1 MSRDRTAVLWDL
13 SRSPAADISGIDS
26 TGGVIPYPHT
36 AWAGGAHSDV
46 AMERASVGLGGGY
59 GEVSPV
65 RISAAIGLPESS
77 PGIFPAT
84 VTALSL
90 GRPPGHHSSI
100 FGEGYGGG
108 NGVDGSA
115 RRDSTTST
123 VLFAA
128 AGERMVASVVRQDPG
143 EDDILH
149 PASFVGPSGET
160 VTGKTGGRRFNG
172 IAIRSV
178 AVSPLRR
185 LLLLGCGDGWVRVGT

>member
-13 SRSPAADISGIDS
+13 SRSPAADVSGIYS
-26 TGGVIPYPHT
+26 TGGVIPHPHT

-46 AMERASVGLGGGY
+46 AVEYASVGLGGGY

-65 RISAAIGLPESS
+65 RVSAAIGLPDSS
-77 PGIFPAT
+77 PGMFPAT
-84 VTALSL
+84 ATALSL
-90 GRPPGHHSSI
+90 GRPPSHQCSL
-100 FGEGYGGG
+100 FGDGYGGMA
-108 NGVDGSA
+108 GSA
-115 RRDSTTST
+115 RRDST

-128 AGERMVASVVRQDPG
+128 AGEKMVASVVRRDPG
-143 EDDILH
+143 GDDILY

-172 IAIRSV
+172 AISIRSV

-185 LLLLGCGDGWVRVGT
+185 LLLLGCGDGWIRVGT